1 MDIGKYVGLFLLKNE
16 YCYLPGF
23 GSLQV
28 IKRSASFNK
37 ETLQTES
44 SGYEVVFV
52 KGAGSLDD
60 SFANF
65 IANLERISI
74 AHASNHIREYCSHI
88 KEEFNKG
95 NEIIIP
101 GIGKFISKV
110 GGEDVYFETDP
121 ELRIQEKQI
130 PFFKISSEVQEKKK
144 EETLSNIIE
153 KTTFREPK
161 SDEEI
166 VIKPAQVNW
175 GKLGIIIGII
185 VLILAIVAFVIVN
198 MDKGTD
204 KPLTEAPQ
212 TTPEVIEQPIVPV
225 DTVPA
230 TDTAVHRDTVTTAV
244 AAPTATA
251 AGEIRIIVNSYSNK
265 ERADSR
271 KDKLLSYNYKNIEV
285 VEHGMD
291 SLKFHVVLRTAVTPE
306 NVQRTVDS
314 VKKMLNPNGNVRLLQ

>member
-65 IANLERISI
+65 IANIERISI
-74 AHASNHIREYCSHI
+74 AHASNHIREYCSYI

-198 MDKGTD
+198 MDKGAD
-204 KPLTEAPQ
+204 KPLPEAPQ
-212 TTPEVIEQPIVPV
+212 TTPEVIEQPVVPV
-225 DTVPA
+225 DTTPSSDSLNRDTSTVAAVPA
-230 TDTAVHRDTVTTAV
+230 
-244 AAPTATA
+244 A

-271 KDKLLSYNYKNIEV
+271 REKLLSYNYNNIEV
-285 VEHGMD
+285 VEHGTD
-291 SLKFHVVLRTAVTPE
+291 SLKYHVILKAAVSPD
-306 NVQRTVDS
+306 NVQRTLDS

>member
-1 MDIGKYVGLFLLKNE
+1 MKNE

-95 NEIIIP
+95 HEVIIP
-101 GIGKFISKV
+101 GIGKFISKA

-130 PFFKISSEVQEKKK
+130 PFFKISSEVEEKKK

-198 MDKGTD
+198 MDKGAD
-204 KPLTEAPQ
+204 KPLPEAAE
-212 TTPEVIEQPIVPV
+212 TTPEVIEQPAPPV
-225 DTVPA
+225 VPA
-230 TDTAVHRDTVTTAV
+230 DTIQPADTGRANNDAVPP
-244 AAPTATA
+244 AAAAAQPSP
-251 AGEIRIIVNSYSNK
+251 AGEIRIIVNSYSSR
-265 ERADSR
+265 ERAESR
-271 KDKLLSYNYKNIEV
+271 REKLLSYNYKNVDV
-285 VEHGMD
+285 VEHGTD
-291 SLKFHVVLRTAVTPE
+291 SLKYHVILKAAVSTE